1 MAYGS
6 ADCSPIVS
14 KTIDVQFFRNAK
26 ELILKAG
33 LVGTAQKLAMRC
45 STERILLFEAAV
57 DLLEGVCYVHELGYG

>member
-1 MAYGS
+1 ML
-6 ADCSPIVS
+6 
-14 KTIDVQFFRNAK
+14 
-26 ELILKAG
+26 EAG